1 MAKIGCFVGFLRSI
15 LKVNAEKLEMA
26 LCKVF
31 GTKTDTL

>member
-26 LCKVF
+26 LCKDSDA
-31 GTKTDTL
+31 KTDTL